1 MTTFQK
7 GLRRPQ
13 CIADVPMIPL
23 IVTFGFIIIVSI
35 WTSYALL
42 LLLPV
47 DFFILKRLAK
57 WDIHFFSIL
66 ASHFRTRGNPVANRY
81 YDAKAI
87 SSVPYEPVDIT
98 EFVDSMKLNQ
108 QTNIEKHIPYSSHV
122 GNYIVRGKDGSLFST
137 WEVIGSAFDCESE
150 DAIEAV
156 TSQLNQLY
164 RSFEG
169 QPVTFYRHNVR
180 SEFHDSL
187 HRDSG
192 NQFADTISKAY
203 YAGLEKKGFRRN
215 RLFLTVCF
223 RPFSKLDDSKRKKMS
238 SAEQESELDNALSD
252 MRDHWRTINSQMS
265 RFTSTALGIFEE
277 NGMVFSEQL
286 SFYEYLLTH
295 KWRKVRV
302 TNSRAC
308 DVMGNASLYFKGNA
322 GQADHIDG
330 TSYFQCLEIKEYSR
344 ESATGLMD
352 ALLYAPCDYVMTQSY
367 TCMGRAEARN
377 YVNSTL
383 KRLSSSGDD
392 AVSQRM
398 DLVVLLDLLASG
410 IVGVGKHHYSLM
422 VYGDNLDELAENVGE
437 MANCLNN
444 VGLTPVASTLSLAP
458 TYLSQLPG
466 NYTLRPRLGGIDSQ
480 CFAELSCL
488 HNFFPGKR
496 DNAPWG
502 EALAVFPTPSMD
514 AYYLNLH
521 NTLWGQNDFNEKAP
535 FSTSVIGTNGSGKT
549 VIANLTNN
557 LQQKYGRPESFS
569 PSAPVKRFTSVYFDK
584 DEGAR
589 INIAALQ
596 GRYFRLRTGEPTGF
610 NPFMLPANKRNVAM
624 TKQLM
629 KLLCTRNNA
638 PFTERDEQRL
648 YKAVDRV
655 FFVLEPKNRV
665 FGVTRLLENLSEPA
679 TQEAQENGLVIRL
692 KKWAKGGEFGWIFDN
707 ENDTF
712 DISECDNFGIDGTE
726 FLDNADICSPIS
738 FYLLYRVT
746 SLLDGR
752 RLVIYMDEFWKWIN
766 DEVFNDF
773 AYNKLKTIRKL
784 NGCVIPLTQSPAEIL
799 SNPIAPAVIEQ
810 CATQIFSAN
819 PNATREHY
827 VEGLKVP
834 EEVFEVI
841 KNLDPMRRQ
850 YVVIKNQFRRG
861 DIKKFS
867 ALITLDL
874 SGMATYLKVLSGSA
888 DNMPVFESVY
898 REGMKPDEWLPAYLE
913 KAM

>member
-1 MTTFQK
+1 MTTFYK

-13 CIADVPMIPL
+13 CIAGIPMVPL
-23 IVTFGFIIIVSI
+23 IATFGVIIIVAI

-47 DFFILKRLAK
+47 DFFVLKSLAK

-66 ASHFRTRGNPVANRY
+66 VSYWHTRGNPVANRY
-81 YDAKAI
+81 YDATAI

-98 EFVDSMKLNQ
+98 EFVDAMKLNQ
-108 QTNIEKHIPYSSHV
+108 QVIIDKHIPYSSHV
-122 GNYIVRGKDGSLFST
+122 DKYIVRGTDGTLFST
-137 WEVIGSAFDCESE
+137 WRLIGSSFDCESE

-156 TSQLNQLY
+156 SSQLNQFY
-164 RSFEG
+164 RSYEG
-169 QPVTFYRHNVR
+169 EPVTFYRHNVR
-180 SEFHDSL
+180 SLFFDSL
-187 HRDSG
+187 HRESG
-192 NQFADTISKAY
+192 NEFADTVSEAY
-203 YAGLEKKGFRRN
+203 YAGLGKKGFRRN
-215 RLFLTVCF
+215 TLYITVCF
-223 RPFSKLDDSKRKKMS
+223 KPFSTLDDAKRKKMAS
-238 SAEQESELDNALSD
+238 SEKKNELDDALAR
-252 MRDHWRTINSQMS
+252 MRDIWRTVDSQMS
-265 RFTSTALGIFEE
+265 RFTSTPLGLIDE
-277 NGMVFSEQL
+277 NKMVFSDQL
-286 SFYEYLLTH
+286 SFYEFLLTH
-295 KWRKVRV
+295 KWRKIRV
-302 TNSRAC
+302 TNTRAC
-308 DVMGNASLYFKGNA
+308 NVMGNAQFFNKGDK
-322 GQADHIDG
+322 GQANHVDG
-330 TSYFQCLEIKEYSR
+330 TSYFQSLEIKEYSR

-367 TCMGRAEARN
+367 TCMGREEARS
-377 YVNSTL
+377 YINSTL

-392 AVSQRM
+392 AVSQRE
-398 DLVVLLDLLASG
+398 DLLVLKDLLASG
-410 IVGVGKHHYSLM
+410 FVGVGKHHYSL
-422 VYGDNLDELAENVGE
+422 VVFGDNLDELADNVSE
-437 MANCLNN
+437 MSGCLNN
-444 VGLTPVASTLSLAP
+444 VGLTPVISTLSLLP
-458 TYLSQLPG
+458 TFLAQLPG

-480 CFAELSCL
+480 CFAEQSCM

-502 EALAVFPTPSMD
+502 EAMAVLPTPSGD

-521 NTLWGQNDFNEKAP
+521 NTLFGQDDFNEKAP

-549 VIANLTNN
+549 VLASFMNN
-557 LQQKYGRPESFS
+557 LQQKYGRPDSFS

-596 GRYFRLRTGEPTGF
+596 GRYFSVKTGEPTGF
-610 NPFMLPANKRNVAM
+610 NPFMLPPNKRNVAM

-629 KLLCTRNNA
+629 KVLCTRNDA
-638 PFTERDEQRL
+638 SFTERDEQRL
-648 YKAVDRV
+648 FKAVDRV
-655 FFVLEPKNRV
+655 FFELEPENRV
-665 FGVTRLLENLSEPA
+665 YGVSRLLENLTEPT

-692 KKWAKGGEFGWIFDN
+692 KKWARGGEFGWIFDN
-707 ENDTF
+707 ENDSF
-712 DISECDNFGIDGTE
+712 SIGDCDNFGIDGTE
-726 FLDNADICSPIS
+726 FLDNADICAPIS

-752 RLVIYMDEFWKWIN
+752 RLVIYMDEFWKWLN
-766 DEVFNDF
+766 DPVFNDF

-784 NGCVIPLTQSPAEIL
+784 NGCIVPLTQSPAEIL
-799 SNPIAPAVIEQ
+799 SNPIAPAVVEQ

-827 VEGLKVP
+827 VDGLKVP
-834 EEVFEVI
+834 EEVFQVI

-861 DIKKFS
+861 DLKKFS

-874 SGMATYLKVLSGSA
+874 SGIARYLKVLSGSA
-888 DNMPVFESVY
+888 DNMPIFESVY

-913 KAM
+913 KAL

>member
-1 MTTFQK
+1 MTTFYK

-13 CIADVPMIPL
+13 CIAGIPMVPL
-23 IVTFGFIIIVSI
+23 IGSFGAIIITAI

-47 DFFILKRLAK
+47 NFFVLKSLAK

-66 ASHFRTRGNPVANRY
+66 VSYWRTRGNPIANRH
-81 YDAKAI
+81 YDATAI
-87 SSVPYEPVDIT
+87 NAVSYDPVDIS
-98 EFVDSMKLNQ
+98 EFLNAMKLNQ
-108 QTNIEKHIPYSSHV
+108 QATIDEHIPYSSHV
-122 GNYIVRGKDGSLFST
+122 DKHIVRGKDGTLFST
-137 WEVIGSAFDCESE
+137 WEVIGSSFDCESE

-156 TSQLNQLY
+156 SSQLNQLY

-169 QPVTFYRHNVR
+169 RPVTFYRHNTR
-180 SEFHDSL
+180 SGFNDSL
-187 HRDSG
+187 HHESG
-192 NQFADTISKAY
+192 NEFADTVSKDY
-203 YAGLEKKGFRRN
+203 YAGLAKKGFRRN
-215 RLFLTVCF
+215 RLFLTVCYKQ
-223 RPFSKLDDSKRKKMS
+223 FSALDDSKRKKMS
-238 SAEQESELDNALSD
+238 SSERDSELEDALSN
-252 MRDHWRTINSQMS
+252 MRDIWRTINSQMS
-265 RFTSTALGIFEE
+265 RFTSKALGLVEE
-277 NGMVFSEQL
+277 NKMVFSDQL

-295 KWRKVRV
+295 KWRKIRV
-302 TNSRAC
+302 TNTRAC
-308 DVMGNASLYFKGNA
+308 DVMGNANFYFKGNA

-330 TSYFQCLEIKEYSR
+330 TSYFQCLEIKEFSR

-352 ALLYAPCDYVMTQSY
+352 ALLYAPCEYVMTQSY
-367 TCMGRAEARN
+367 TCMGREEART
-377 YVNSTL
+377 YINSIL

-392 AVSQRM
+392 AVSQRN

-410 IVGVGKHHYSLM
+410 FVGVGKHHYSLM
-422 VYGDNLDELAENVGE
+422 VYADNMEDLADDVGE
-437 MANCLNN
+437 LSNCLNN
-444 VGLTPVASTLSLAP
+444 VGLTPVASTLSLSP

-466 NYTLRPRLGGIDSQ
+466 NYILRPRLGGIDSQ
-480 CFAELSCL
+480 CFAELSCM

-502 EALAVFPTPSMD
+502 EAMAILPTPSGD

-521 NTLWGQNDFNEKAP
+521 NTLFGQDDFNEKAP

-549 VIANLTNN
+549 VLANFMNN

-596 GRYFRLRTGEPTGF
+596 GRYFSLKTGEPTGF
-610 NPFMLPANKRNVAM
+610 NPFMLPPNKRNVAM

-629 KLLCTRNNA
+629 KLLCTRNDT
-638 PFTERDEQRL
+638 PFSERDEQRL
-648 YKAVDRV
+648 FKAVDRV
-655 FFVLEPKNRV
+655 FFELAQENRIY
-665 FGVTRLLENLSEPA
+665 GVTRLLENLTEPA

-692 KKWAKGGEFGWIFDN
+692 KKWAVGGEFGWIFDN

-712 DISECDNFGIDGTE
+712 SIGDCNNFGIDGTE
-726 FLDNADICSPIS
+726 FLDNADICAPIS

-752 RLVIYMDEFWKWIN
+752 RLVIYMDEFWKWLN
-766 DEVFNDF
+766 DPVFNDF

-784 NGCVIPLTQSPAEIL
+784 NGCIVPLTQSPAEIL
-799 SNPIAPAVIEQ
+799 SNPIAPAVVEQ

-834 EEVFEVI
+834 EEVFQVI

-861 DIKKFS
+861 DLKKFS
-867 ALITLDL
+867 ALVTLDL
-874 SGMATYLKVLSGSA
+874 SGIATYLKVLSGSA
-888 DNMPVFESVY
+888 DNMPIFESVY
-898 REGMKPDEWLPAYLE
+898 RDGMKPHEWLPAYLE
-913 KAM
+913 KAL